1 MAEAGEP
8 TGTPK
13 TEVVAEEKESEQ
25 TVIIVVSGSG
35 GAVLLAIIIGLVLY
49 IKKLKGS
56 NAQITHQPVQLVNE
70 TTISNGSMIYNGNE
84 TQDQGEASQAYHEI
98 NILQTKVDRK
108 NASVDPKLD
117 ATTPDS
123 ESPKAKKPSISTG

>member
-8 TGTPK
+8 TGSPK
-13 TEVVAEEKESEQ
+13 TEVVPEEKESEQ

-56 NAQITHQPVQLVNE
+56 NA
-70 TTISNGSMIYNGNE
+70 
-84 TQDQGEASQAYHEI
+84 
-98 NILQTKVDRK
+98 
-108 NASVDPKLD
+108 
-117 ATTPDS
+117 
-123 ESPKAKKPSISTG
+123 